1 MNRLHPPTYTP
12 VEQYHTARPHYEA
25 KNTKKG
31 GPGWDLLSLAG
42 LILPLGF
49 AIFLFHT
56 TLKDVRG
63 TGVEIVEWV
72 SENRSVIAIFVQI
85 ISGIFGLITVKA
97 IGMSITE

>member
-1 MNRLHPPTYTP
+1 

-25 KNTKKG
+25 KKTEKG

-49 AIFLFHT
+49 AIFLFYT

-72 SENRSVIAIFVQI
+72 SENRSIIAIFVQI

-97 IGMSITE
+97 IGDFFLLVVSSLRYNY